1 MSGCKSN
8 TGLPEGEI
16 LVKYI
21 IPAMSV
27 KKLGKLTSPK
37 TTGPVGVVGA
47 VHSDEMRWKAQD
59 ALRTIHAAE
68 GHKKD
73 RELMKH
79 VKKMAKEQAKACG
92 VK

>member
-1 MSGCKSN
+1 
-8 TGLPEGEI
+8 
-16 LVKYI
+16 
-21 IPAMSV
+21 MSV
-27 KKLGKLTSPK
+27 KKLSKLSAGNK
-37 TTGPVGVVGA
+37 TTAPAGVVGPMPPE
-47 VHSDEMRWKAQD
+47 EMRWKAQD

-68 GHKKD
+68 SHKKD